1 MSKKLDSILNTMPP
15 ATVGSSVVRMPVQ
28 EQQVKQKVGGEGDR
42 SEKKEQGMVRGTEPV
57 LQTVKNE
64 QSKIAP
70 SINQIDEK
78 VDRIVAMIPYSL
90 KREIKQYLVDHPGD
104 TEKTVLLRGLKAF
117 GFTVPEEY
125 LEDFRGKKSVK

>member
-15 ATVGSSVVRMPVQ
+15 ATAGSAVARMPVQ
-28 EQQVKQKVGGEGDR
+28 EQRVKQRVGEEDH
-42 SEKKEQGMVRGTEPV
+42 SEKKDPGEVRAIEPI

-70 SINQIDEK
+70 SVSRIDEK

-104 TEKTVLLRGLKAF
+104 TEKTVLLRGLKAL

-125 LEDFRGKKSVK
+125 LEDFRGKKSIK